1 MWEHPIATN
10 FTNVEELTLSRYQC
24 LLHKNS
30 HVARLKTCSEA
41 FDTTIDGESL
51 IIAIWNER
59 LVLQCTE
66 VVTESPEETV
76 VCYGEIQCYGL
87 QCSKWYSVSWTF
99 INL

>member
-1 MWEHPIATN
+1 M
-10 FTNVEELTLSRYQC
+10 FEELTLSRYQC

-30 HVARLKTCSEA
+30 HIARLKTYSEV
-41 FDTTIDGESL
+41 FDMTINGESL

-66 VVTESPEETV
+66 VVTESTEETAV
-76 VCYGEIQCYGL
+76 CYGL
-87 QCSKWYSVSWTF
+87 QCSRWYSVSGTF